1 MRLTSFNDNPEAATM
16 TRTSAQALAV
26 ARPVITTLIVIN
38 VLYGLIIS
46 GLLAWSFFI
55 DGWPQRPLGFE
66 MVNAHPWVGNGLR
79 AIIVVGVVGA
89 AIVHTI
95 LRRLLAI
102 VDTVRAGD
110 PFILD
115 NARRLEAIAW
125 SVLALEGLRLIV
137 AAIAAAVWEPG
148 RFDAFSFA
156 PWLAVLLLF
165 VLAGVFAHGARMRA
179 DLEGTV

>member
-102 VDTVRAGD
+102 VDAVAGGAAVVRACRRVR
-110 PFILD
+110 
-115 NARRLEAIAW
+115 ARRADACRPRRH
-125 SVLALEGLRLIV
+125 GLTWRSPFV
-137 AAIAAAVWEPG
+137 STTSCTSAA
-148 RFDAFSFA
+148 
-156 PWLAVLLLF
+156 
-165 VLAGVFAHGARMRA
+165 
-179 DLEGTV
+179 